1 MTVGLRVTAPV
12 NHRGEWKGRSPWCW
26 GRMEAHK
33 ARSVAA
39 TSPKKPSLPSFP
51 CPYSPGRAKH
61 PGSRLPKCHRHPSV
75 NPAHRAWGSCL
86 SHSGRRGSLSCLCPN
101 ALDVRLV
108 TETGCKSP
116 GKEAPC
122 GPEPCEPTAR
132 PLCLAKPEGHHLL

>member
-12 NHRGEWKGRSPWCW
+12 NHQGEWKGRSPWCW

-86 SHSGRRGSLSCLCPN
+86 SHSGLSHSGRRGSLSLIHLSLSQC
-101 ALDVRLV
+101 ARRKAGYGDRLQI
-108 TETGCKSP
+108 TRERGSL
-116 GKEAPC
+116 
-122 GPEPCEPTAR
+122 R
-132 PLCLAKPEGHHLL
+132 PRAV

>member
-1 MTVGLRVTAPV
+1 
-12 NHRGEWKGRSPWCW
+12 
-26 GRMEAHK
+26 MEAHK

-86 SHSGRRGSLSCLCPN
+86 SHSGRRGSLSLIHLSLSQC
-101 ALDVRLV
+101 ARRKAGYGDRLQITRERGSLQPRAV
-108 TETGCKSP
+108 
-116 GKEAPC
+116 
-122 GPEPCEPTAR
+122 
-132 PLCLAKPEGHHLL
+132 